1 LLTAS
6 EILND
11 RFMKRFLL
19 PFFLLLTF
27 GLQTAQAQ
35 DIARKWNEQLLEAVR
50 NDFARPTVHA
60 RNLFHT
66 SVAMYDAW
74 AVFDPNADTYFLG
87 KTVGGFT
94 STFDGIPMPT
104 DRAAAQREALS
115 YAAFRLLRYRFRN
128 SPNRSTTWR
137 ALDSLMVVEGFNPMY
152 VNSSYQGGDA
162 AALGNYI
169 GFQLIVFGNQDGSND
184 AADYENEYYEPF
196 NGPLLMDEP
205 GNPDI
210 IDPNRWQPLSL
221 TNFIDQSGNPI
232 PGGRQEFLGP
242 EWGNVVPFSLKE
254 EDKQVFTRDSN
265 EYIVYHDPGPPPL
278 ITDPATR
285 ERYQRGFEMVG
296 IWGGL
301 LDPDDGV
308 TWDISPSARGVNVD
322 PLPDFE
328 DYYDVYDEFGGGD
341 TTGGLSINPVTNQP
355 YAPNVVKRGDYGR
368 VLSEFWADGPDSETP
383 PGHWF
388 TLLNY
393 VMDAPEFEFRWRG
406 QGQLIDTM
414 EFEVKSYFAL
424 GGAMHDA
431 AIATWGVKGWY
442 DYLRPVSAIRYM
454 AEMGQRSDP
463 NLPRYHEHGLRI
475 EPGFIEM
482 IDNIGDPLA
491 GPNGENLAELKIWS
505 WLGPEAI
512 TDPAT
517 DVAGVG
523 WILAKEWWPYQRPT
537 FVSPPFAGYV
547 SGHSTYSRAA
557 ADMLTSIT
565 GSRYFPGGLGTFT
578 APQNDFLVFE
588 QGPSETVELQWATYQ
603 DASDEVSLSRIY
615 GGIHPIAD
623 DIPGRKIG
631 IVVADEAYAKAITY
645 FDQIDPTLTA
655 ANQAGP
661 LVNFASRGALRTM
674 QFSFDEPVDARLST
688 ALTITGGGQTF
699 FPEEYRWTGA
709 QTLEVDLLV
718 GIEEINTSTATGTID
733 GIRDLYGNT
742 LQDSTFSFEFD
753 TKQPSI
759 SVSANKNFIGS
770 DDVGP
775 EALVVTISFDEPMD
789 TTGRFLYSLPSDFPA
804 GILTIADDGWQDET
818 TYVLT
823 YDVAF
828 VSDVTYDDLQIAVIT
843 RDKFS
848 NQPADPR
855 TPPFLDINF
864 LSSSTLQLPSGATAQ
879 LFPNPVFD
887 QLSLKLSEAVTGEV
901 VLSDMNGRQVRRMR
915 VAGFGESWNV
925 SDLGSGTYNAT
936 LTTSGGEQLT
946 WRLVK
951 R

>member
-1 LLTAS
+1 
-6 EILND
+6 
-11 RFMKRFLL
+11 MKNLYL
-19 PFFLLLTF
+19 PLCLLLCL
-27 GLQTAQAQ
+27 GLQTLHAQ

-66 SVAMYDAW
+66 SAAMYDAW
-74 AVFDPNADTYFLG
+74 AAFDPNADTYLLG
-87 KTVGGFT
+87 KTVGGYT
-94 STFDGIPMPT
+94 CEFDGIPMPA
-104 DRAAAQREALS
+104 DRVAAQREAMS

-137 ALDSLMVVEGFNPMY
+137 ALDSLMVVEGYNPMY
-152 VNSSYQGGDA
+152 INNAYQGGDP
-162 AALGNYI
+162 AALGNYLA
-169 GFQLIVFGNQDGSND
+169 FQYIVYGNGDGAND
-184 AADYENEYYEPF
+184 AADYENQYYKPL
-196 NGPLLMDEP
+196 NGPLMMDEP

-221 TNFIDQSGNPI
+221 TVFIDQSGNPI
-232 PGGRQEFLGP
+232 PGGMQEFLGP
-242 EWGNVVPFSLKE
+242 EWGNVTPFSLTDA
-254 EDKQVFTRDSN
+254 DKQVFTRDTN

-301 LDPDDGV
+301 LDPNDNEV
-308 TWDISPSARGVNVD
+308 WDVSPGAVGRNVD

-328 DYYDVYDEFGGGD
+328 DYYDVYNEYGGGD
-341 TTGGLSINPVTNQP
+341 TTGGLSINPFTNEP
-355 YAPNVVKRGDYGR
+355 YAPNLVKRGDYGR
-368 VLSEFWADGPDSETP
+368 VLAEFWADGPDSETP

-393 VMDAPEFEFRWRG
+393 VMDAPSFQFKWRG
-406 QGQLIDTM
+406 QGPDVDTM
-414 EFEVKSYFAL
+414 EFEVKAYFAL

-431 AIATWGVKGWY
+431 AIATWSVKGWY
-442 DYLRPVSAIRYM
+442 DYLRPVSALRYM
-454 AEMGQRSDP
+454 AEMGQRTDP
-463 NLPRYHEHGLRI
+463 NLPRFHEHGLRL

-482 IDNIGDPLA
+482 IDNISDPLA
-491 GPNGENLAELKIWS
+491 GAMGENIGEIKIWS

-523 WILAKEWWPYQRPT
+523 WILVKEWWPYQRPT

-557 ADMLTSIT
+557 ADVLTSIT
-565 GSRYFPGGLGTFT
+565 GSRYFPGGLGSFI

-615 GGIHPIAD
+615 GGIHPMAD

-631 IVVADEAYAKAITY
+631 IVVADEAYSKAITY
-645 FDQIDPTLTA
+645 FDQVQPSLTSA
-655 ANQAGP
+655 TPAGP
-661 LVNFASRGALRTM
+661 LVNFSSRGALRTTR
-674 QFSFDEPVDARLST
+674 FTFDEPVDSLMNIDV
-688 ALTITGGGQTF
+688 TIDGGGQTF
-699 FPEEYRWTGA
+699 TPDAFRWTGP
-709 QTLEVDLLV
+709 QSLEVDLLV
-718 GIEEINTSTATGTID
+718 GIEELNNGEATATID
-733 GIRDLYGNT
+733 GVRDLYGNK
-742 LQDSTFSFEFD
+742 LQDSTFAFVFD

-759 SVSANKNFIGS
+759 SVSANKSVIGIS
-770 DDVGP
+770 DVGTA
-775 EALVVTISFDEPMD
+775 ALTVTVSFDEPMD
-789 TTGRFLYSLPSDFPA
+789 TTGNFLWSLPSDFPA
-804 GILTIADDGWQDET
+804 GILSRNQDGWLDEM
-818 TYVLT
+818 TYEIVL
-823 YDVAF
+823 DVSLVPDAR
-828 VSDVTYDDLQIAVIT
+828 YEDLQIAVIT

-855 TPPFLDINF
+855 TPPFLTIDF
-864 LSSSTLQLPSGATAQ
+864 LPSSTQQLPSGATAQ
-879 LFPNPVFD
+879 LFPNPIVD
-887 QLSLKLSEAVTGEV
+887 QLSLKLSASVQGE
-901 VLSDMNGRQVRRMR
+901 LILTDMSGRLMR
-915 VAGFGESWNV
+915 KLQVAGFGESWNLA
-925 SDLGSGTYNAT
+925 DLASGPYNAT
-936 LTTSGGEQLT
+936 LTTNEGEQLT
-946 WRLVK
+946 WRVVK